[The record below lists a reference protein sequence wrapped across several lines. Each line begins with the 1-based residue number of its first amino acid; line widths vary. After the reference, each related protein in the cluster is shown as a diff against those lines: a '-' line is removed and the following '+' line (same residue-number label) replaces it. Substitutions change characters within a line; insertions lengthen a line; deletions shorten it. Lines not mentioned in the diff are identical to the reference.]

1 MSTTTAGPR
10 TRNPLPRL
18 RLIDPRPIEQGGE
31 MRYLLRD
38 PLQLC
43 DDMLIVS
50 PALAAA
56 LAFCDGTRD
65 AESICAAFAL
75 HYGRRIPVR
84 AIEQLLDALDQACLL
99 ENERASAAQAAA
111 LEAYRRA
118 PFRQPA
124 CAGNSYPDSAPA
136 LKRALNEYLE
146 AHDKSASAPLH
157 GQGIISPHIDY
168 PRGGPVYAQAWS
180 AAIHIARRADLAII
194 IGTDHYGDDPF
205 TLTRQH
211 YATPYGVLPTAQ
223 PIVEAL
229 AEAIGPAKAFA
240 GELRHRVEHSLELP
254 LVWLHHA
261 RNGRP
266 IEIVPVLAGSF
277 GSFMHNGHAP
287 SSSPLIQSFLDAV
300 ARLVRNRRVMFI
312 ASGDLAHVGPAF
324 GGPPLNAEGRAM
336 IAGADEALMAHM
348 QAGDAEGFFDDIRR
362 VGNRNN
368 VCGTAPIYLTLKLLQ
383 ATQGNA
389 AGHTRG
395 YAHGYAHCPAD
406 DEGTSI
412 VSVCGITLE

>member
-1 MSTTTAGPR
+1 MNDSRA
-10 TRNPLPRL
+10 RNPLPRL
-18 RLIDPRPIEQGGE
+18 RPIDPRPVEQNGE
-31 MRYLLRD
+31 LRYLLRD

-43 DDMLIVS
+43 DDMLIVP

-75 HYGRRIPVR
+75 HYGRRIPLR
-84 AIEQLLDALDQACLL
+84 AVEQLLDALDQACLL

-111 LEAYRRA
+111 LDAYRRA
-118 PFRQPA
+118 PFRQPS
-124 CAGNSYPDSAPA
+124 CAGNSYPASAPA
-136 LKRALNEYLE
+136 LKRALNAYLKE
-146 AHDKSASAPLH
+146 HDTSASATLH
-157 GQGIISPHIDY
+157 ARGIISPHIDY

-180 AAIHIARRADLAII
+180 AATHIARQADLAII

-229 AEAIGPAKAFA
+229 AEAIGPANAFA

-261 RNGRP
+261 RNGQP
-266 IEIVPVLAGSF
+266 IEVVPVLAGSF

-287 SSSPLIQSFLDAV
+287 SSSPLIQSFLDTV
-300 ARLVRNRRVMFI
+300 ARLVRNHRVMFI

-324 GGPPLNAEGRAM
+324 GGPPVDDEGRAM
-336 IAGADEALMAHM
+336 IAHADEALIAHM
-348 QAGDAEGFFDDIRR
+348 RAGDADGFFADIRR
-362 VGNRNN
+362 VGNGNN
-368 VCGTAPIYLTLKLLQ
+368 VCGTAPIYLTLKLLE

-389 AGHTRG
+389 AGHAR
-395 YAHGYAHCPAD
+395 GYAHCPAD
-406 DEGTSI
+406 DEGASI
-412 VSVCGITLE
+412 VSVCGVTLD